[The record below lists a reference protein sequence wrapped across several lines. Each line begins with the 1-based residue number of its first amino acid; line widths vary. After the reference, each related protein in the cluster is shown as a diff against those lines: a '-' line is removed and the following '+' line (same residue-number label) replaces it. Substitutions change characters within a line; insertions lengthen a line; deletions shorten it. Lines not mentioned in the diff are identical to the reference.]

1 MMANYCTLSG
11 VLCVHKSS
19 IDPTMLFKCLYQVR
33 KVQCVNFAPGTMI
46 CLLDFGT
53 VSPMSYLCCFP
64 YPCPPIIAHRNMSLI
79 NGKVVLS
86 IYVSSDPRITDIV
99 WMREIFGKT
108 TDNGST
114 RSSMVSIRNAT
125 VTILNYGRRVTVQ
138 GQRI

>member
-1 MMANYCTLSG
+1 
-11 VLCVHKSS
+11 
-19 IDPTMLFKCLYQVR
+19 
-33 KVQCVNFAPGTMI
+33 
-46 CLLDFGT
+46 
-53 VSPMSYLCCFP
+53 
-64 YPCPPIIAHRNMSLI
+64 MSLI

-125 VTILNYGRRVTVQ
+125 VTILSYGRLVTVQ
-138 GQRI
+138 GQRIEFNILELNVTNGRYVCQIRNEHGLKEASINIAEITSLLDSHERPPKRNTTG